1 MAHMNKYVVDFEPNT
16 YADEGGQECKVDCS
30 LGVNL
35 EELPQKVIGKLKE
48 LSPEHLKN
56 YPHGEEVLEALLGK
70 LNKLNPALSEK
81 NIAVGCGSV
90 DILRNLNELFIGPG
104 KKVVGVAPQFSAYI
118 DDIRMKGSEYIASP
132 MKKENGYQVDIDDI
146 CTKVIEN
153 RPDLVYIDNP
163 NNPTGQIFTRE
174 ELERIWKA
182 ADSVD
187 AAIIV
192 DEAYGDYMPEEC
204 SIIDKVG
211 QWNGLVVTKTM
222 SKGYGMAG
230 MRMGYVASQED
241 IIYQLNKLLIP
252 FNCNSLARDLAI
264 AMLTDDDYLDG
275 LVEMTEDKNMRIKA
289 SVGKAIKVAKTEDC
303 VPISLLYT
311 EDETVDLARVLS
323 KAGVAAVSG
332 AGFDGIG
339 INSIRLMVPA
349 ESDMDLLCEL
359 LAKAD
364 SSIE

>member
-1 MAHMNKYVVDFEPNT
+1 M
-16 YADEGGQECKVDCS
+16 
-30 LGVNL
+30 
-35 EELPQKVIGKLKE
+35 
-48 LSPEHLKN
+48 
-56 YPHGEEVLEALLGK
+56 
-70 LNKLNPALSEK
+70 
-81 NIAVGCGSV
+81 
-90 DILRNLNELFIGPG
+90 
-104 KKVVGVAPQFSAYI
+104 
-118 DDIRMKGSEYIASP
+118 
-132 MKKENGYQVDIDDI
+132 
-146 CTKVIEN
+146 
-153 RPDLVYIDNP
+153 YIDNP

-230 MRMGYVASQED
+230 MRMGYVVSQED

-349 ESDMDLLCEL
+349 ERDMDLLCEL

>member
-1 MAHMNKYVVDFEPNT
+1 M
-16 YADEGGQECKVDCS
+16 
-30 LGVNL
+30 
-35 EELPQKVIGKLKE
+35 
-48 LSPEHLKN
+48 
-56 YPHGEEVLEALLGK
+56 
-70 LNKLNPALSEK
+70 
-81 NIAVGCGSV
+81 

-146 CTKVIEN
+146 CAKVIEHK
-153 RPDLVYIDNP
+153 PDLVYIDNP

-275 LVEMTEDKNMRIKA
+275 LVEMTEDKNRRIKA

-323 KAGVAAVSG
+323 KDGVAAVSG